1 MTLTLL
7 LLPFFYPAQLSLS
20 NCFVGLRA
28 CVLRCVC
35 STLPFLSSSFFWGV
49 LLFSSSSSPSHFYAY
64 VTHVMYETRP
74 SHTYSLSLSFLLS
87 SCQIAYSWNSVQLCV
102 RKQPKHGEKIVEDH
116 GTRVLSFFL
125 FFLSSDNVM
134 WGRSRKRVIRGLT
147 PRVFLFFF
155 CFVIVIVC
163 LDSLYTTPFG
173 HGARPNTTSEMNYNF
188 RFSNSIQ

>member
-1 MTLTLL
+1 
-7 LLPFFYPAQLSLS
+7 
-20 NCFVGLRA
+20 
-28 CVLRCVC
+28 
-35 STLPFLSSSFFWGV
+35 

-87 SCQIAYSWNSVQLCV
+87 SCQIVYSWNSVQLCV
-102 RKQPKHGEKIVEDH
+102 REQPKHGEKIVEDH

-155 CFVIVIVC
+155 FFFVIVIVC